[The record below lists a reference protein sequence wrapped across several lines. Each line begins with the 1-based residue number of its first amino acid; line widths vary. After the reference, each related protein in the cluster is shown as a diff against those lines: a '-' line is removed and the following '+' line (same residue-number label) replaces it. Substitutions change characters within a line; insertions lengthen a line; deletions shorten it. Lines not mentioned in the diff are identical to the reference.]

1 MTAKRFATPFLA
13 IALLAGVSVFA
24 GLAETPVLKRI
35 VDTGKIRIG
44 MSGEQPPLNSRSRSG
59 ELIGLE
65 VDLARFLG
73 ESLGVEVEFVMRPFP
88 ELLSA
93 MRKSEVDIVMSG
105 MAMTAER
112 SLEAV
117 FVGPYMMSGKS
128 ILTKSPELAS
138 ATHASALNRPDLT
151 IAALRNSTSEEFAE
165 ERLPETKLVTV
176 ENYDDAIEALR
187 RGELDALVADLPA
200 CIFAVLRHPEYNL
213 MTLQAPLT
221 VEPIGI
227 AVPSSE
233 LPLQMLLDN
242 YMSTYAQAG
251 VLEMLQVQWLERN
264 DWIAQLP

>member
-1 MTAKRFATPFLA
+1 MPAQRIATLFLA
-13 IALLAGVSVFA
+13 VGVFLGASGSASFA
-24 GLAETPVLKRI
+24 ESPVLQRI
-35 VDTGKIRIG
+35 VDTGTIRIG
-44 MSGEQPPLNSRSRSG
+44 MSGAQPPLNSKSRSG
-59 ELIGLE
+59 EMIGLE

-73 ESLGVEVEFVMRPFP
+73 ESLGVEVELVMRPFP

-128 ILTKSPELAS
+128 ILTKSAKLAS
-138 ATHASALNRPDLT
+138 ATQVSELDRADLT
-151 IAALRNSTSEEFAE
+151 MAALRNSTSQEFAE
-165 ERLPETKLVTV
+165 KRLPETTLLTV
-176 ENYDDAIEALR
+176 ENYDAAIDAIN
-187 RGELDALVADLPA
+187 RGEIDALVADLPA
-200 CIFAVLRHPEYNL
+200 CIFAVLRHPEHDL

-227 AVPSSE
+227 AVPATE

-251 VLEMLQVQWLERN
+251 VLEMLQVEWLEKN
-264 DWIAQLP
+264 DWIAELP